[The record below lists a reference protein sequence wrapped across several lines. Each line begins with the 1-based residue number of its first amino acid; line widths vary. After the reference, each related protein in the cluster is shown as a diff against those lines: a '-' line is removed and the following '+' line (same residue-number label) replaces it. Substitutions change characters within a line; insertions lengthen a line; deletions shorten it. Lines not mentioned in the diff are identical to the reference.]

1 MDSSKTSVN
10 AATSP
15 KQKGAFAKRVQRQ
28 FSRTQE
34 KVLQRFGKSEVT
46 KDEQFEYYVQ
56 DLNEQQSDGSRIY
69 KDLKAYHNAVKVMRE
84 ASKRLSHSLY
94 DTYES
99 DWNGLEDLGAIVEGQ
114 DLLWNDYE
122 TKILDQ
128 AARTMESYMTQFPDV
143 KERVAKRNR
152 KLVDYDSSRHHLEAL
167 ESAKKRDDVK
177 IAKAKEEL
185 QTAKSVYEDINN
197 ELKEELPVLFG
208 SRIGCYV
215 SVFQAISNLSE
226 VLYKELNTINRDFQD
241 VLTDLKDQHPDKVFV
256 INNLQRS
263 ASMKR
268 RSLISPRAW
277 RASFSE
283 FQSTI
288 SPRGSLR
295 RKNPTSPLRSVA
307 RPSLEG
313 YSPEPELRPT
323 PAESI
328 AEVRD
333 DEVSSTHSEQPL
345 AEALNGA
352 SGARWSEKVEEEE
365 KGEEEDEEEEE
376 EEKPQED
383 DKQGK
388 QELTAESAAAGAGPK
403 AANSNYPEAKAAE
416 DPQVNKPDS
425 SEAPVSNV
433 VLENGEASDRQN
445 AGADVSSTH
454 SKGAAAK
461 DSGLHRETVM

>member
-1 MDSSKTSVN
+1 MDSASISGN

-15 KQKGAFAKRVQRQ
+15 KPKGPTVFAKRVQRQ

-34 KVLQRFGKSEVT
+34 KVLQKFGKSEVT
-46 KDEQFEYYVQ
+46 KDEQFDFYVQ
-56 DLNEQQSDGSRIY
+56 DLNDQQSDGSKIY

-84 ASKRLSHSLY
+84 ASHRLSHSLF
-94 DTYES
+94 DAYES
-99 DWNGLEDLGAIVEGQ
+99 DWNGLEDLGAIVEGE

-122 TKILDQ
+122 TKVLDQ
-128 AARTMESYMTQFPDV
+128 GVRTMESYMTQFPDV

-167 ESAKKRDDVK
+167 QSAKKIDEVK
-177 IAKAKEEL
+177 IAKAEEEL
-185 QTAKSVYEDINN
+185 QTAKSVYDDINM

-215 SVFQAISNLSE
+215 TVFQAISNLRE
-226 VLYKELNTINRDFQD
+226 TLYKELNTINRDFQD
-241 VLTDLKDQHPDKVFV
+241 VLTDLKAQHPDKVFV

-268 RSLISPRAW
+268 RSLISPRTW

-283 FQSTI
+283 FQTTI

-295 RKNPTSPLRSVA
+295 RRNPTSPLRSVD

-323 PAESI
+323 PAQSI

-333 DEVSSTHSEQPL
+333 DEVSSTHFEQPL
-345 AEALNGA
+345 PEPLNG
-352 SGARWSEKVEEEE
+352 GEKV
-365 KGEEEDEEEEE
+365 GEEEEEEE
-376 EEKPQED
+376 EEKPQEK
-383 DKQGK
+383 DKPGK
-388 QELTAESAAAGAGPK
+388 PELTAEPAAGPGADGPGESPAAADSDPT
-403 AANSNYPEAKAAE
+403 EAKAAE
-416 DPQVNKPDS
+416 DPQVTS
-425 SEAPVSNV
+425 SEVPASKE
-433 VLENGEASDRQN
+433 VLENGEAPDSQN
-445 AGADVSSTH
+445 AGTDGSSTY

-461 DSGLHRETVM
+461 DSGLDRETVM